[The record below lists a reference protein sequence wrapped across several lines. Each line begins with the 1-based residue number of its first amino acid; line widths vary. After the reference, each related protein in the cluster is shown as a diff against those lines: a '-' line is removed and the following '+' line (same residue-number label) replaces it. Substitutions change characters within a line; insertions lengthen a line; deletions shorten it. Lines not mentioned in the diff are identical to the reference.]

1 MKAHVHDLIL
11 LTFFL
16 SPFKHGNQLKK
27 YTETFSIFSSP
38 TSIFDLLPMLIIFN
52 QWKKIS
58 FLISTGKAEKVSCTI
73 ISNSVKSPVGHKQC
87 KKIQNSPSTIFGQ
100 SNASNQSP
108 WQQIRSFDQF
118 FFTEFTF
125 LITENSEMEMKTIKC
140 LSLLLRVFV
149 SKVNAD
155 YISAMPLISFVFI
168 VVNERQCQRSNP
180 ILSFHNPVY
189 TTFNCVPVYINS
201 ILLASFV

>member
-1 MKAHVHDLIL
+1 
-11 LTFFL
+11 
-16 SPFKHGNQLKK
+16 
-27 YTETFSIFSSP
+27 
-38 TSIFDLLPMLIIFN
+38 MLIIFN
-52 QWKKIS
+52 QWKKKSHFS
-58 FLISTGKAEKVSCTI
+58 FLLVRLKKFLVQSSLTVWKVLWD
-73 ISNSVKSPVGHKQC
+73 ISNV
-87 KKIQNSPSTIFGQ
+87 KKIQNSPSTILGQ

-155 YISAMPLISFVFI
+155 YILAMPLISFVFI

-189 TTFNCVPVYINS
+189 TTFNCVPVYKQYITSKFCIN
-201 ILLASFV
+201 ILNKYFV

>member
-52 QWKKIS
+52 QWKKKSHFS
-58 FLISTGKAEKVSCTI
+58 FLLVRLKKFLVQSSLTVWKVLWD
-73 ISNSVKSPVGHKQC
+73 ISNV
-87 KKIQNSPSTIFGQ
+87 KKIQNSPSTILGQ

-155 YISAMPLISFVFI
+155 YILAMPLISFVFI
-168 VVNERQCQRSNP
+168 VVNERQLMSKK
-180 ILSFHNPVY
+180 
-189 TTFNCVPVYINS
+189 
-201 ILLASFV
+201 

>member
-1 MKAHVHDLIL
+1 MKKKSHFSFL
-11 LTFFL
+11 LVR
-16 SPFKHGNQLKK
+16 LKK
-27 YTETFSIFSSP
+27 FLVQSSL
-38 TSIFDLLPMLIIFN
+38 TV
-52 QWKKIS
+52 WKV
-58 FLISTGKAEKVSCTI
+58 LWD
-73 ISNSVKSPVGHKQC
+73 ISNV
-87 KKIQNSPSTIFGQ
+87 KKIQNSPSTILGQ

-155 YISAMPLISFVFI
+155 YILAMPLIVLFLLWSMRGNVKEVTQFCHFI
-168 VVNERQCQRSNP
+168 
-180 ILSFHNPVY
+180 ILFIQPLIV
-189 TTFNCVPVYINS
+189 CLYINS